1 MRWDK
6 ERLPT
11 PDSHVYGENG
21 VEIMVYNMKRHLKKR
36 GTREKQRKKKGLRNI
51 TVKRENSKLLITLLW
66 LSQGCF
72 SYYVCVTLLPKH
84 SQPIS
89 FL

>member
-21 VEIMVYNMKRHLKKR
+21 AEIMVYNMKRHSKKR
-36 GTREKQRKKKGLRNI
+36 GTREKQRKKK
-51 TVKRENSKLLITLLW
+51 V
-66 LSQGCF
+66 
-72 SYYVCVTLLPKH
+72 
-84 SQPIS
+84 
-89 FL
+89 